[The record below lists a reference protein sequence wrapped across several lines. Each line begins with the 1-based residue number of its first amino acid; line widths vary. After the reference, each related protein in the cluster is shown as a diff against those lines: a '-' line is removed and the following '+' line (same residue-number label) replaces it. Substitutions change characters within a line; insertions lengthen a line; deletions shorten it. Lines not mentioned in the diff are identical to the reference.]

1 MQIVLG
7 RSWFFG
13 EYVCELA
20 HRVSAPEQIG
30 VGGWEGR
37 SWEKNGSVL
46 SSKSVCIYYMNQND
60 NADPLLDFN

>member
-7 RSWFFG
+7 RSWVFG

-30 VGGWEGR
+30 RGRKGGEEAGKKM
-37 SWEKNGSVL
+37 EV
-46 SSKSVCIYYMNQND
+46 SSLPRVSAFIT
-60 NADPLLDFN
+60 

>member
-1 MQIVLG
+1 M
-7 RSWFFG
+7 
-13 EYVCELA
+13 CELA

-30 VGGWEGR
+30 RGRKGGEEAGK
-37 SWEKNGSVL
+37 KNGSVL